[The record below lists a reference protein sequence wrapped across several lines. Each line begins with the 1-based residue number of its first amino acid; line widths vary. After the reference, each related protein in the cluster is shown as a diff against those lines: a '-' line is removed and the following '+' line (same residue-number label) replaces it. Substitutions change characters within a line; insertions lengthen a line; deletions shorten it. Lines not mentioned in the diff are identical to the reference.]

1 VHGARLNGFA
11 LLVTLGDRAQ
21 ASRAAG
27 GALASGAQQAGALR
41 HPERAAA
48 WLRREVM
55 RRIGPVRPLAA
66 SDEVE
71 RRAAL
76 GLIGCRDAAVD
87 GLAAL
92 SRVERG
98 AYVAHAVEGF
108 SGIDVEMIC
117 QRSAAATRHTLAR
130 ARDRYLAA
138 SMRETAASDPAD
150 GPLRRRVR
158 DAASHVMA
166 VADGTAGGTGA

>member
-1 VHGARLNGFA
+1 
-11 LLVTLGDRAQ
+11 
-21 ASRAAG
+21 
-27 GALASGAQQAGALR
+27 
-41 HPERAAA
+41 
-48 WLRREVM
+48 M

-66 SDEVE
+66 RDEVD

-117 QRSAAATRHTLAR
+117 QRSSAATRRTLAR

-138 SMRETAASDPAD
+138 SMREADASEPAF
-150 GPLRRRVR
+150 GPLRRRVW
-158 DAASHVMA
+158 DAASRAMA
-166 VADGTAGGTGA
+166 IAHGTTGGRGA